1 MRLLDEKLSTAAPE
15 PPMRNIVGQMAMVRV
30 RKPRHQSLHE
40 LAPDGSETRL
50 APAIMPLLRQQMRAH
65 CDGAH
70 RHRAHSTSLIVI
82 LESFFASIQGLP
94 LSCHGP
100 QV

>member
-50 APAIMPLLRQQMRAH
+50 APAIIH
-65 CDGAH
+65 Y
-70 RHRAHSTSLIVI
+70 
-82 LESFFASIQGLP
+82 
-94 LSCHGP
+94 
-100 QV
+100 